1 MADLVV
7 TPANVGVGSSAKV
20 ATVLAGEAIDR
31 GEWVYYD
38 ALTSKYMLAD
48 NTDADRSVAVGQAQ
62 SAAAADGDYF
72 ILMRSGEGIPGAT
85 LNLGEEYYLSSTPGK
100 RPPSAISI
108 LAITS
113 CLCSAP
119 RRPQPQ
125 KSSSIRPGFSS
136 RCMSTERKYCLC
148 TTAIR
153 CVPILTWVLVSSS
166 RIRNFA
172 SVGSTLLSSQDRA
185 GLKELEREMH

>member
-38 ALTSKYMLAD
+38 ALTSKYMRAD

-100 RPPSAISI
+100 AAPFSDLNSGDYVVSLFRATSTSA
-108 LAITS
+108 AEV
-113 CLCSAP
+113 
-119 RRPQPQ
+119 
-125 KSSSIRPGFSS
+125 FVD
-136 RCMSTERKYCLC
+136 STGIQL
-148 TTAIR
+148 
-153 CVPILTWVLVSSS
+153 
-166 RIRNFA
+166 
-172 SVGSTLLSSQDRA
+172 
-185 GLKELEREMH
+185 